1 MSASSIGA
9 RGKRNGSVFVLS
21 CVCRVFC
28 DRALHGRWLPAEQ
41 LCMYMHIKF
50 DIGDDIKFTLPTMM
64 QVMNK
69 VYPLTSSVEPNIVEG
84 ASGEGQLQVFRHSF
98 QNRTRRYFF
107 WVTAQ
112 VGVVPSLPSQLNATV
127 WEQDCVLTRLLA
139 GC

>member
-1 MSASSIGA
+1 
-9 RGKRNGSVFVLS
+9 
-21 CVCRVFC
+21 
-28 DRALHGRWLPAEQ
+28 
-41 LCMYMHIKF
+41 MHIKF
-50 DIGDDIKFTLPTMM
+50 NISDDIKFTLPTMM

-112 VGVVPSLPSQLNATV
+112 VGVVPSLPSQLNATEW
-127 WEQDCVLTRLLA
+127 WEQDHVLARLLA
-139 GC
+139 G